1 MAKKKNSKKK
11 NPKVNEMK
19 DQMIQEKKNG
29 KAEAAEVIEVTAAEE
44 TADAVEVTE
53 SVDIIEAAEI
63 TEVADATAATEVIE
77 AAEKAEIKEVSEP
90 VEAADAAEPTDVV
103 EVADAA
109 EPAEVID
116 ATDAAE
122 PTDVVEVAEAA
133 EPADVIDATD
143 AAASDAVTEVTA
155 AEEPIKVIDTEEP
168 AEAVEKSESAEVTK
182 DTVVLEAIDT
192 TSSPEPGATETPDVI
207 ELSGPVA
214 DGQTPSDGAAPIAP
228 VHSTG
233 SEEPADTEFETVPEA
248 AGMPVETTA
257 LTTVISAV
265 NENSPAADEKK
276 PKKSKFKELFG
287 DKPVS
292 RKFLALSLVAALLLN
307 AGITAG
313 LMGLFTHSIKKDI
326 EKVSESV
333 NNPGPWDLFDHDR
346 GDQGNGMTPPDWNN
360 GNGFD
365 RDWDDD
371 DQYGNDWGDDDQ
383 YGNDWDDDD
392 RDDDSG
398 IYPWSGQQEDNNQL
412 NQPPQQDQQN
422 ASKVSI
428 GIVISENN
436 GVYITQ
442 VTGNNAQKAGF
453 QTGDKIVSF
462 DGKTINDSNSLIS
475 EVQKHKAGDNVKVVV
490 ERNGKET
497 TIKTTLE

>member
-77 AAEKAEIKEVSEP
+77 AAEEAVPVVEVP
-90 VEAADAAEPTDVV
+90 EAAEPADVVDATDAAEPTDVV

-109 EPAEVID
+109 EVTEVVD
-116 ATDAAE
+116 A
-122 PTDVVEVAEAA
+122 AEAA
-133 EPADVIDATD
+133 EPADVADVTD
-143 AAASDAVTEVTA
+143 AAASDAV
-155 AEEPIKVIDTEEP
+155 
-168 AEAVEKSESAEVTK
+168 AEVTK
-182 DTVVLEAIDT
+182 DTVILEAIDT
-192 TSSPEPGATETPDVI
+192 AASREPGATETPDVI

-214 DGQTPSDGAAPIAP
+214 DGQTPSDGATPIAP

-248 AGMPVETTA
+248 ARMPVETTA
-257 LTTVISAV
+257 LTTVIPEV
-265 NENSPAADEKK
+265 TENAPAEAEKK

-292 RKFLALSLVAALLLN
+292 RKFLALSLVAAMLLN

-313 LMGLFTHSIKKDI
+313 LMGLYTHSIKKDI

-360 GNGFD
+360 DNGWGNDNGFD